1 MGEGKR
7 EMAGVQEPSGGKGGN
22 LAGPQE
28 PSERRDSRFESL
40 LSDGGVRPIEKESP
54 LVPEKQ
60 KNLLFR
66 DQRTLFFYP
75 AHCLAMFANFVYSG
89 LQTRLI
95 VPIGPF
101 LCFAIITSAILGI
114 SVSLL

>member
-1 MGEGKR
+1 MNGNGNFFEGFEKKLRGWSKWLGREGHLGEWIRGSNPFSQ
-7 EMAGVQEPSGGKGGN
+7 M
-22 LAGPQE
+22 
-28 PSERRDSRFESL
+28 
-40 LSDGGVRPIEKESP
+40 GGVRPIEKESP
-54 LVPEKQ
+54 LIPEKR
-60 KNLLFR
+60 KHLLFR
-66 DQRTLFFYP
+66 DQGTLFFYP

-101 LCFAIITSAILGI
+101 LCLAIITSAILGI